1 MAVPKFDQMFNAV
14 LDSLRDLGGSASIEE
29 LENLVAQQLKL
40 TENDLAQIHKG
51 SRTKLSYNLAW
62 ARTYLKNAGLIDNSE
77 RGIWTLTN
85 LGEQTIKVNST
96 EIKRVFSQRKAI
108 SKTEEAEDSDEEIA
122 EIKWQDELLEYVKA
136 LSPKA
141 FERLAQRILRE
152 SGFVQVEVT
161 GKAGDGGID
170 GKGVVRLNLLS
181 FHVHF
186 QCKRYKEVVT
196 PDKIRDFRG
205 AMVGRSDK
213 GLLITTGRFTPEAR
227 KEANRDGAPPL
238 ELIDGQELVTMLKN
252 LRLGVSV
259 KMVESVEVDGRW
271 FDDFNKANS

>member
-1 MAVPKFDQMFNAV
+1 MTVPKFDQMFNAV
-14 LDSLRDLGGSASIEE
+14 LDSLKKLGGSASIEE
-29 LENLVAQQLKL
+29 LEELVAQNLNL
-40 TENDLAQIHKG
+40 NDRDLAEIHKG
-51 SRTKLSYNLAW
+51 NTTKFSYNLAW
-62 ARTYLKNAGLIDNSE
+62 TRTYLKKAGLLDNSE
-77 RGIWTLTN
+77 RGVWALTN
-85 LGEQTIKVNST
+85 EGQQRNRVDAS
-96 EIKRVFSQRKAI
+96 EIKRVANAQDRSN
-108 SKTEEAEDSDEEIA
+108 SVNSDEDEPEVA
-122 EIKWQDELLEYVKA
+122 RLNWEDELLEKVKS

-141 FERLAQRILRE
+141 FEHLAQRILRE

-161 GKAGDGGID
+161 GKGGDGGID

-252 LRLGVSV
+252 LRLGVKV
-259 KMVESVEVDGRW
+259 RMVESVEVDGRW
-271 FDDFNKANS
+271 FEEFNKANS

>member
-1 MAVPKFDQMFNAV
+1 MTVPKFDQMFNAV
-14 LDSLRDLGGSASIEE
+14 LDSLKKLGGSASIEE
-29 LENLVAQQLKL
+29 LEELVARNLNL
-40 TENDLAQIHKG
+40 NDRDLAEIHKG
-51 SRTKLSYNLAW
+51 NTTKFSYNLAW
-62 ARTYLKNAGLIDNSE
+62 TRTYLKKAGLLDNSE
-77 RGIWTLTN
+77 RGVWALTN
-85 LGEQTIKVNST
+85 EGQQRSRVDGS
-96 EIKRVFSQRKAI
+96 EIKRIAHAQDKRNSVNRD
-108 SKTEEAEDSDEEIA
+108 EDEPEVA
-122 EIKWQDELLEYVKA
+122 RLNWEDELLEKVKN

-141 FERLAQRILRE
+141 FEHLAQRILRE

-161 GKAGDGGID
+161 GKGGDGGID

-252 LRLGVSV
+252 LRLGVKV
-259 KMVESVEVDGRW
+259 RMVESVEVDGRW